1 MAKQNVA
8 VIYGG
13 DSSEIVISIK
23 SAGNVFDWV
32 DKSKYNP
39 YMVKIQGSDWY
50 MQQDGKPEVVVDKND
65 FSVTLN
71 GEKVRFD
78 AALIIIHGAP
88 GENGVLQSY
97 FDLVGIPYSTCD
109 AFTSALTF
117 NKFACKAFLADASV
131 AMAKAMLIRKGDSID
146 TKGIVEKLGLP
157 IFAKPNNGGSSFGVT
172 KVKSEND
179 LEKALEEAFKEDNE
193 IIVEE
198 FIAGNEF
205 TCGAMIL
212 NGKETALPIT
222 EVVCKNEFFDFG
234 AKYAGQADEITP
246 ARLDSE
252 MTTMIQKKTLE
263 IYKRLGC
270 NGIARVDYILSEG
283 IPYFLEINTV
293 PGMTATSFIPQQ
305 VQAAGM
311 SMPQVLDEVIQD
323 AIQRGA

>member
-13 DSSEIVISIK
+13 DSSEIIISIK
-23 SAGNVFDWV
+23 SAENVFDWV

-39 YMVKIQGSDWY
+39 YMVKIQGNNWY
-50 MQQDGKPEVVVDKND
+50 VQQDGKPEVAVDKND
-65 FSVTLN
+65 FSATLN
-71 GEKVRFD
+71 GKKVKFD
-78 AALIIIHGAP
+78 VALIIIHGTP

-97 FDLVGIPYSTCD
+97 FDLVGIPYSTCN

-117 NKFACKAFLADASV
+117 NKFACKAFLADTDV

-146 TKGIVEKLGLP
+146 TKDIIDKLGLP

-172 KVKSEND
+172 KVKSAND
-179 LEKALEEAFKEDNE
+179 LEKALEEAFKEDSE

-212 NGKETALPIT
+212 NGKETVLPVT

-246 ARLDSE
+246 ARLDPK
-252 MTTMIQKKTLE
+252 MTAIIQKKTLE
-263 IYKRLGC
+263 IYKKLGC
-270 NGIARVDYILSEG
+270 NGITRVDYILSEG
-283 IPYFLEINTV
+283 VPYFLEINTV
-293 PGMTATSFIPQQ
+293 PGMTVSSFIPQQ

-311 SMPQVLDEVIQD
+311 DMPQVLDEVIQD
-323 AIQRGA
+323 AIQRRA